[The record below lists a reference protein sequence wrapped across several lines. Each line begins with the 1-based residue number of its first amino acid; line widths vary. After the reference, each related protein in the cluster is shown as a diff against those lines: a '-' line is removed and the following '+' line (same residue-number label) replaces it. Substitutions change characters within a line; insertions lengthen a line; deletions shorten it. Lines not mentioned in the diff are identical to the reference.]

1 MWSWP
6 DFFNCFHEKVLKMK
20 ISTLLILLILS
31 FSSCKKESLTNDL
44 SNVVLNNKGI
54 LRVECNDCLI
64 SYSVQNKDFNV
75 SVRDGSEDIPFFYVT
90 DFNLKTQLKSMEN
103 QGIRLMVIDSYGRVV
118 SNELSS
124 CLQGEVREGSFR
136 INAK

>member
-1 MWSWP
+1 M
-6 DFFNCFHEKVLKMK
+6 KMK

-54 LRVECNDCLI
+54 LRVECNDCQI
-64 SYSVQNKDFNV
+64 SYSVQNKDYNV
-75 SVRDGSEDIPFFYVT
+75 NIKNGSEDIAFFYVT
-90 DFNLKTQLKSMEN
+90 DFNLKTQVKSLEN
-103 QGIRLMVIDSYGRVV
+103 QGIRLMVIDSFGRVV
-118 SNELSS
+118 SNELNS

>member
-1 MWSWP
+1 
-6 DFFNCFHEKVLKMK
+6 MK

-31 FSSCKKESLTNDL
+31 FCSCKKESLTNDL

-90 DFNLKTQLKSMEN
+90 DFNLKTQVKSMEN
-103 QGIRLMVIDSYGRVV
+103 QGIRLMIIDSYGRVV
-118 SNELSS
+118 SNELNT

>member
-1 MWSWP
+1 M
-6 DFFNCFHEKVLKMK
+6 KMK
-20 ISTLLILLILS
+20 ITTLLILLILS
-31 FSSCKKESLTNDL
+31 FTSCKKESLTNDL

-54 LRVECNDCLI
+54 LRVECSDCQI
-64 SYSVQNKDFNV
+64 NYSVQNKEYNV
-75 SVRDGSEDIPFFYVT
+75 SVKDGSQDIAFFYVS
-90 DFNLKTQLKSMEN
+90 DFDLKTQLKSLEK

-124 CLQGEVREGSFR
+124 CAQGEVREGSFR

>member
-1 MWSWP
+1 
-6 DFFNCFHEKVLKMK
+6 MK
-20 ISTLLILLILS
+20 ISTLLILLIFS

-54 LRVECNDCLI
+54 LRVECNDCQI
-64 SYSVQNKDFNV
+64 SYSVQNKEYNV
-75 SVRDGSEDIPFFYVT
+75 SVKDGSEDIPFFYVT
-90 DFNLKTQLKSMEN
+90 DFNLKTQLKSLEN
-103 QGIRLMVIDSYGRVV
+103 QGIRLVVIDSYGRVV

-124 CLQGEVREGSFR
+124 CLQGEVRVGSFR